1 MDEIGLVIKMPKEEY
16 ETIVNSEDC
25 GLHTLTRAVAH
36 GTILPKGHGR
46 LIDADKAIK
55 LECGLSCGCNVEEC
69 GFSVPCKYVRLI
81 QETPTI
87 IEADGGD
94 AE

>member
-1 MDEIGLVIKMPKEEY
+1 MKIVIDIPEKYYEAIMAISPEKMTGDTVLIRY
-16 ETIVNSEDC
+16 
-25 GLHTLTRAVAH
+25 
-36 GTILPKGHGR
+36 GTPLPKGHGR
-46 LIDADKAIK
+46 LIDADVAIK

-87 IEADGGD
+87 IEAEGGD
-94 AE
+94 VE